1 MSDNN
6 KNGSKKTHKHF
17 LYNLFN
23 PSGNGKGVSP
33 EEARMPRNFVN
44 FFKFLSRNITNILMV
59 NIMLIFGNFPIFF
72 AIIAGAGY
80 FNIYSYAPSSPLF
93 GPIFGAAKFLEASP
107 AKSVLLGTLLT
118 QISMSRT
125 TPATIVFYCLTALML
140 FTFGPVRSGAT
151 AVMRNMVR
159 GEPVF
164 LWDDF
169 KKSLVSN
176 LKQSIII
183 GIIDL
188 LLLFALAFDIMFF
201 IVSGMSLA
209 LGVLIVLAFIY
220 IIMRSYIYTIM
231 ITFDLS
237 IFKIFK
243 NSFIL
248 ALAGMKRNLPA
259 FLGIAAVI
267 VLNVY
272 VVLTFA
278 PLGFIMMLVLTFSLC
293 IFIGIYGAY
302 PKIKEVMIDPY
313 YESDSPNA
321 KPKRVKKSE
330 LSESKGENNESS
342 DNIVNEEKNEE
353 ENDKETPENNEN

>member
-1 MSDNN
+1 MSDKN
-6 KNGSKKTHKHF
+6 KNGLQKNNRHF

-23 PSGNGKGVSP
+23 PSGNGKGVTP
-33 EEARMPRNFVN
+33 EEAKMPRNFAN
-44 FFKFLSRNITNILMV
+44 FFKFLSRNITNILIV

-93 GPIFGAAKFLEASP
+93 GPIFGATKFLETSP
-107 AKSVLLGTLLT
+107 VKSILSSSFLT
-118 QISMSRT
+118 QISMSRN
-125 TPATIVFYCLTALML
+125 TPTTIVLYCLTALVL

-151 AVMRNMVR
+151 AIIRNMVR

-169 KKSLVSN
+169 KNAFVSN
-176 LKQSIII
+176 LKQSIIT
-183 GIIDL
+183 GIIDIL
-188 LLLFALAFDIMFF
+188 LSVAIVFDIMFF
-201 IVSGMSLA
+201 MFSGMSLA
-209 LGVLIVLAFIY
+209 LGVLIVLGVIY
-220 IIMRSYIYTIM
+220 FIMRSYIYTIM

-259 FLGIAAVI
+259 FLGAAVVVI
-267 VLNVY
+267 LNFY
-272 VVLTFA
+272 ILLAFA
-278 PLGFIMMLVLTFSLC
+278 PLGFIMMLVLSFALC
-293 IFIGIYGAY
+293 MFIGIYGAY

-313 YESDSPNA
+313 YESDGPNA
-321 KPKRVKKSE
+321 KPKKVKKTE
-330 LSESKGENNESS
+330 NADKGG
-342 DNIVNEEKNEE
+342 
-353 ENDKETPENNEN
+353 ETPTTYADN